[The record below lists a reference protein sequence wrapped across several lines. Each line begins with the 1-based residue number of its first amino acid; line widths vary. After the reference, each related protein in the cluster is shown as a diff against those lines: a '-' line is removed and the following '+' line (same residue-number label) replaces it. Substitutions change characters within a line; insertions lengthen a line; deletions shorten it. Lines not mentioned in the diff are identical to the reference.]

1 MKPTVDT
8 QNGQVAGFVEDG
20 ISKFY
25 GIPYAAAP
33 VGDCRWRAPQPVEPW
48 TGVRDAFAFGPICL
62 QTVGSTFDLRTPLES
77 EDCLY
82 LNVWTESSTPDEARP
97 VMVWIHGG
105 GNLGGAGSEQAF
117 DGTRL
122 ATKGV
127 VAVTFNYRLGAFG
140 FLAHPDVGANF
151 GVLDYVAALTW
162 VRDNIAN
169 FGGDP
174 NNVTIFGES
183 AGAVAVRTL
192 LSCPPATGLFHRAI
206 IESAGFE
213 APAFA
218 PGWHYDRAKAAAERL
233 FDRLGSRDLDTLRAV
248 PSAGLKLASHEL
260 SGIFPVPGQ
269 VHTPANL
276 VWMPVVDGET
286 LVGDDFPSWGEDVPV
301 LLGCLENE
309 ARYFIKPTGTYNRD
323 VLVNMANA
331 LAGPMAQEALD
342 GFDRAGLDP
351 YSALD
356 KLFTAVIWTEPALET
371 VRRFARLGR
380 RFYYYHFAR
389 LSPGAIAT
397 NELVKHSAEIRYVFG
412 NLTDYGAY
420 DATDRQVSDLVQQAW
435 ISFATAGVPES
446 PNGLAWPAYDSAQ
459 PLCAWIEDGVS
470 IRPFP
475 VTEIMRTL
483 NKLRTHDGAIDP
495 ALADATSGP
504 A

>member
-1 MKPTVDT
+1 MKVSVVTCKGVVRGFAE
-8 QNGQVAGFVEDG
+8 NGV
-20 ISKFY
+20 SKFY
-25 GIPYAAAP
+25 GIPYAAP
-33 VGDCRWRAPQPVEPW
+33 PIGPLRWRAPQPIEPW
-48 TGVRDAFAFGPICL
+48 SDERDATRFGAACL
-62 QTVGSTFDLRTPLES
+62 QTVGSTFDMRTDEQS

-82 LNVWTESSTPDEARP
+82 LNVWTADCASETRRP
-97 VMVWIHGG
+97 VMLWIHGG

-117 DGTRL
+117 DGSRL
-122 ATKGV
+122 AAKGI
-127 VAVTFNYRLGAFG
+127 VAITINYRLGAFG

-151 GVLDYVAALTW
+151 GVLDYVAALQW
-162 VRDNIAN
+162 VRINIAA

-174 NNVTIFGES
+174 ANVTIFGES

-218 PGWHYDRAKAAAERL
+218 PGWSYARAQAAAERL
-233 FDRLGSRDLDTLRAV
+233 FDRLGSRDLDVLRAV
-248 PSAGLKLASHEL
+248 PGIEVKLASHEL

-286 LVGDDFPSWGEDVPV
+286 LVADDFPSWGEDVPV

-309 ARYFIKPTGTYNRD
+309 ARYFIKPGGTYTRD
-323 VLVNMANA
+323 ILVNMARA
-331 LAGPMAQEALD
+331 LCGPQADKAIAD
-342 GFDRAGLDP
+342 FDDEGLDP
-351 YSALD
+351 YPALD

-397 NELVKHSAEIRYVFG
+397 QDLVKHSAEIRYVFG
-412 NLTDYGAY
+412 NLTDDGAY
-420 DATDRQVSDLVQQAW
+420 DALDREVSDLLQDAW
-435 ISFATAGVPES
+435 ISFARDGTPES
-446 PNGLAWPAYDSAQ
+446 PAGQPWPAYQSDQ
-459 PLCAWIEDGVS
+459 PTCAWIEDDVS

-475 VTEIMRTL
+475 VTRIMETL
-483 NKLRTHDGAIDP
+483 NRLRRPD
-495 ALADATSGP
+495 DAPPS
-504 A
+504 